1 MKKFALSLVAIA
13 ALSSAVVASGRTD
26 KDDHIVKTPSIQ
38 TETQGFDALPVATD
52 KAAAEQRRID
62 EQGDNN

>member
-1 MKKFALSLVAIA
+1 MKKLALSFVAIA
-13 ALSSAVVASGRTD
+13 ALSSAALANNRTE
-26 KDDHIVKTPSIQ
+26 KDDHIVKTQSVQ

>member
-1 MKKFALSLVAIA
+1 MKTFTLSLVAIA
-13 ALSSAVVASGRTD
+13 ALSSAALANNRTE
-26 KDDHIVKTPSIQ
+26 KDDHIVKTPSVQ

-62 EQGDNN
+62 EKNDNN